1 MPLTSNLKHS
11 SSDPDA
17 RELGKLGYV
26 QELFRTM
33 GGFSNFAISFSIIS
47 ILTGAVTL
55 FGYGFEMGGPLQ
67 MTLGWPIVAFFSL
80 AVALGMAELSSAFP
94 TSGAMYHWAAALGG
108 KGWGWSAACFNL
120 VALITALAGI
130 DYGCALFLAPLLGIE
145 ASPENLLWLYAVI
158 LFSHA
163 LINHIGIRWVAF
175 LNDVSVTI
183 HLVGVIVVVGALA
196 FFAPHQPTGFLFQ
209 AINSNGRSYGWAFIL
224 GLLQAQW
231 TFTGFDGSAHV
242 AEETHDPRR
251 LVPWGIVLSV
261 GVSAVAGYLLLLAL
275 VLAIR
280 DVGQV
285 LHAVDRAGQ
294 PVPAVL
300 AILSQSLGDR
310 AGAALA
316 AIAAVAMWFCG
327 LSCVTSCSRA
337 IYAFARDNGLPF
349 SALWKRVSATYGTP
363 DAAIWSTVLLSFGA
377 LIYSG
382 AYSVVTSISVVTFY
396 MSYLIPIYLGIRSP
410 GWQKAAV
417 WNLGRHSRLVGYM
430 GLFWGLFIF
439 VVLVLPPNE
448 LAGKSLAALIVILFV
463 VYLARA
469 RHQYHG
475 PPWATAYLEGMRS
488 VQTEKEPSGIG
499 SSRTSATL
507 E

>member
-1 MPLTSNLKHS
+1 MTIPLDPKCNP
-11 SSDPDA
+11 SDPDA

-67 MTLGWPIVAFFSL
+67 MTLGWPIVACFSL
-80 AVALGMAELSSAFP
+80 VVALGMAELSSAFP

-130 DYGCALFLAPLLGIE
+130 DYGCALFLGPLLGVT
-145 ASPENLLWLYAVI
+145 SSTSHLLWLYAAV

-163 LINHIGIRWVAF
+163 LINHFGIRWVAF
-175 LNDVSVTI
+175 LNDASVTI
-183 HLVGVIVVVGALA
+183 HLAGVIVVVGALTL
-196 FFAPHQPTGFLFQ
+196 FAPHQPAHFVWQ
-209 AINSNGRSYGWAFIL
+209 AINSNGRPYGWAFIL

-251 LVPWGIVLSV
+251 RVPWGIVLSV

-280 DVGQV
+280 DVNQA
-285 LHAVDRAGQ
+285 LHSVDSAGQ
-294 PVPAVL
+294 PVPAVI
-300 AILSQSLGDR
+300 AILSHALGDR
-310 AGAALA
+310 AGVALS
-316 AIAAVAMWFCG
+316 AIATLAMWFCG

-337 IYAFARDNGLPF
+337 IYAFARDNGLPL
-349 SALWKRVSATYGTP
+349 SSLWKRVSSRHGTP
-363 DAAIWSTVLLSFGA
+363 DAAIWSTVLLAFGA

-396 MSYLIPIYLGIRSP
+396 ISYLIPIYLGTRTP
-410 GWQKAAV
+410 GWQKDAV
-417 WNLGRHSRLVGYM
+417 WHLSKYSRLVGYV
-430 GLFWGLFIF
+430 GLLWGLFIF
-439 VVLVLPPNE
+439 VVLILPPNE
-448 LAGKSLAALIVILFV
+448 LAGKTLAALLLVLWLLYF
-463 VYLARA
+463 ARA
-469 RHQYHG
+469 RYQYDG
-475 PPWATAYLEGMRS
+475 PAWAKAYLDRVKS
-488 VQTEKEPSGIG
+488 AQTKVATTVD
-499 SSRTSATL
+499 SSHTL
-507 E
+507 RDI

>member
-1 MPLTSNLKHS
+1 MLPIQKISV
-11 SSDPDA
+11 SDSDA
-17 RELGKLGYV
+17 RELSKLGYV

-80 AVALGMAELSSAFP
+80 VVALGMAELSSAFP

-145 ASPENLLWLYAVI
+145 ASPGSLLWLYSAI

-163 LINHIGIRWVAF
+163 IINHFGIRWVAF
-175 LNDVSVTI
+175 LNDASVTI
-183 HLVGVIVVVGALA
+183 HLAGVIVVVGALT
-196 FFAPHQPTGFLFQ
+196 FFAPHQPVHFLVQ
-209 AINSNGRSYGWAFIL
+209 AINSNGRRYEWAFIL

-231 TFTGFDGSAHV
+231 TFTGFDGSAHL

-251 LVPWGIVLSV
+251 RVPWGIVLSV

-275 VLAIR
+275 VLAIK
-280 DVGQV
+280 DVRSV
-285 LHAVDRAGQ
+285 LGSVDAAGQ
-294 PVPAVL
+294 PVPAVV
-300 AILSQSLGDR
+300 AILSQALGTR
-310 AGAALA
+310 AGTALS
-316 AIAAVAMWFCG
+316 AIAALAMWFCG
-327 LSCVTSCSRA
+327 LSCVTSCSRT

-349 SALWKRVSATYGTP
+349 SSLWRRVSTTHGTP
-363 DAAIWSTVLLSFGA
+363 DAAIWSTSLLAFGA
-377 LIYSG
+377 LVYSG

-396 MSYLIPIYLGIRSP
+396 ISYLIPIYLGTRAP
-410 GWQKAAV
+410 GWQRDAV
-417 WNLGRHSRLVGYM
+417 WNLKRYSRPVAYL
-430 GLFWGLFIF
+430 GLLWGFFIF
-439 VVLVLPPNE
+439 AVLILPPNE
-448 LAGKSLAALIVILFV
+448 LTGKTLAALILILCVLYF
-463 VYLARA
+463 ARA
-469 RHQYHG
+469 RHHYHG
-475 PPWATAYLEGMRS
+475 PEWARSYLEGI
-488 VQTEKEPSGIG
+488 KGGI
-499 SSRTSATL
+499 R
-507 E
+507 